1 MEYAFMQQPSHI
13 YLSPCSPSP
22 TGTSTPPP
30 SAGGPGVSR
39 TYTSTCTG
47 RRGRGRGSQCRGW
60 IGLPAAGGHSTPP
73 ALLSAVYYLPRSAI
87 LSCPFGQYS
96 RQRAGPGRVAK
107 PVSIPTVPPAP
118 GQGGMEED
126 TGTLKFLFE
135 LKSLSLFMYLR
146 NS

>member
-13 YLSPCSPSP
+13 YLSPCSRSP
-22 TGTSTPPP
+22 TVTSTPPP

-39 TYTSTCTG
+39 TYTLTCTG

-60 IGLPAAGGHSTPP
+60 IGSPAAGGHSTPP

-126 TGTLKFLFE
+126 TGTTHTSLFE
-135 LKSLSLFMYLR
+135 ISLTFYMFQ